1 MTLYDFR
8 VRSAHDGMRHIIGSS
23 EPSVI
28 IGSDNDQKDKD
39 HMEFFCEVYEGQVA
53 SGRYFVHLK

>member
-1 MTLYDFR
+1 
-8 VRSAHDGMRHIIGSS
+8 MRHFVGSS